1 MPIDKIITIAIIIAV
16 PKKSINPNE
25 RFNKNIESTADDTGS
40 IVENKLV
47 LVGPISFVLITYI
60 LKGITVP
67 NIITTIITAI
77 VYISKV
83 PLMSNIGFI
92 KLNTTPPINIPQP
105 VTQILLK
112 LFNKI
117 SNIVQ

>member
-77 VYISKV
+77 CIYIKMFRNVEYRFYKAEYNPSY
-83 PLMSNIGFI
+83 
-92 KLNTTPPINIPQP
+92 
-105 VTQILLK
+105 
-112 LFNKI
+112 
-117 SNIVQ
+117 